1 MSNMDT
7 SFQDIFAEPT
17 PSSSAGLSGFR
28 HGRSMTGGAYPYIRR
43 GLDLAGA
50 LVLLPVVLVVCALLL
65 VLNPFRNP
73 GPLLFRQPRM
83 GRGCR
88 PFMALKFRTMRPAG
102 AVTRAANDPLELERI
117 TPLGRLLRKMRL
129 DELPQVI
136 NVLKGE
142 MSLIGP
148 RPDFY
153 DHAVTYLASIPR
165 YRQRHLI
172 RPGISGLA
180 QTEVGYVASIR
191 ETRRKVSADLYYIQH
206 ASLRMDA
213 WIVWRTL
220 RVVFTRAGS

>member
-1 MSNMDT
+1 MPDRNAALGGKGADVTGYASCV
-7 SFQDIFAEPT
+7 
-17 PSSSAGLSGFR
+17 GFR
-28 HGRSMTGGAYPYIRR
+28 HGCSLTGFAYPYIRR
-43 GLDLAGA
+43 FGDFVGA
-50 LVLLPVVLVVCALLL
+50 LGLLPVVFLVGVCL
-65 VLNPFRNP
+65 VFLNPFWNR
-73 GPLLFRQPRM
+73 GPLLYRQPRM
-83 GRGCR
+83 GRGCL

-102 AVTRAANDPLELERI
+102 AVTRAADDPLEADRI
-117 TPLGRLLRKMRL
+117 TPLGGVLRKMRL
-129 DELPQVI
+129 DELPQVL
-136 NVLKGE
+136 NVLRGD

-153 DHAVTYLASIPR
+153 DHAVTYLESIPR
-165 YRQRHLI
+165 YRHRHVI

-220 RVVFTRAGS
+220 RVVFTRAGT